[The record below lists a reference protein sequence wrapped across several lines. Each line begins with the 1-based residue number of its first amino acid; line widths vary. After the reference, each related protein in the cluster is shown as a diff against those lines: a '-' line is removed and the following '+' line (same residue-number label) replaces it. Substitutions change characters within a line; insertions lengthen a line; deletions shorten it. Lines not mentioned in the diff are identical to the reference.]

1 MEGAQQ
7 LNFFTGESPGIAE
20 CSWKFKMSRPI
31 SWTMAESGSQT
42 PFGSYEV
49 ELAISSEN
57 V

>member
-7 LNFFTGESPGIAE
+7 QNFFTGESPGIAE